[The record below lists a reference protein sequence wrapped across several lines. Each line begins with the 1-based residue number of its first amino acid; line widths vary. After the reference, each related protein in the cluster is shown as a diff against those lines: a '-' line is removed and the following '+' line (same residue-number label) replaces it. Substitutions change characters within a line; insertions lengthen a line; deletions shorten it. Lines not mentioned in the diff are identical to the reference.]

1 MSEFEYPADA
11 VHLKS
16 LAQWTKWLK
25 ANHAKS
31 SGIFLILDKKSTGM
45 RLDYQEILETAI
57 CFGWIDAIRK
67 SATESTYLQRFTPRA
82 KKSIWSKINRD
93 KATALIESGRMQASG
108 LAEVERAKADGRWDR
123 AYDRQGAAQVPED
136 LAAALKA
143 SDKARAFFE
152 TLSSQNRYAFVF
164 RLQTAHKPQ
173 TRAKRL
179 ATFLAMLENQR
190 AFHP

>member
-16 LAQWTKWLK
+16 LTQWTKWLK

-57 CFGWIDAIRK
+57 CFSWIDEIRNLLLNRLT
-67 SATESTYLQRFTPRA
+67 SNGLPPGPRRVFGPR
-82 KKSIWSKINRD
+82 SIGTRQPRS
-93 KATALIESGRMQASG
+93 S
-108 LAEVERAKADGRWDR
+108 KADVCCL
-123 AYDRQGAAQVPED
+123 GA
-136 LAAALKA
+136 
-143 SDKARAFFE
+143 FH
-152 TLSSQNRYAFVF
+152 LSESRGLSGQNRYAFVF